1 MGMEQFLRDVRA
13 YAELVG
19 LKPSTV
25 IQKAKAG
32 SGSTWERWEERKGSP
47 TLKTVDR
54 VRRYMAANPPPKKSE
69 EDAA

>member
-1 MGMEQFLRDVRA
+1 MEQFLSDIRA
-13 YAELVG
+13 YAERVG

-32 SGSTWERWEERKGSP
+32 NGATWERWEEGKSSP
-47 TLKTVDR
+47 TLKTVER